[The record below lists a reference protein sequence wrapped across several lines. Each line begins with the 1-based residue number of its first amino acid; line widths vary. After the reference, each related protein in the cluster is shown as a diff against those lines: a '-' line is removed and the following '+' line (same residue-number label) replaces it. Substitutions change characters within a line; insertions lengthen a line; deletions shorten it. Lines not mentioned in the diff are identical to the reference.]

1 MSKLK
6 IERKPKRGDVWRVSW
21 DDAQGVYRWRC
32 FTGRGAET
40 KARALYAQQ
49 QQGRVKRLRLELN
62 GGRVEGADDR
72 YAVPCD
78 GKPARERARQGT
90 LTLGGGGGAGRLRGG
105 GVSRFWVSWAL
116 KDGRRIGRTF
126 AAREDAE
133 AFYAEQETKVRRLR
147 LEQGSRILKGDRG
160 VRLVQRDGKPQR
172 ETVTQGRLW
181 EGEG

>member
-40 KARALYAQQ
+40 KARALFAQQ
-49 QQGRVKRLRLELN
+49 QQGRVKRLRLEIN
-62 GGRVEGADDR
+62 GKRIEGADDR
-72 YAVPCD
+72 YAV
-78 GKPARERARQGT
+78 
-90 LTLGGGGGAGRLRGG
+90 
-105 GVSRFWVSWAL
+105 S
-116 KDGRRIGRTF
+116 
-126 AAREDAE
+126 
-133 AFYAEQETKVRRLR
+133 
-147 LEQGSRILKGDRG
+147 
-160 VRLVQRDGKPQR
+160 RDGKPQR